1 MTLFIT
7 ELTNIFC
14 QVPELIQILSVHFA
28 ELQSQLLVDC
38 LSFLQS
44 LCNGERLPCVRLR
57 LHLRVCFL
65 IHCQGLIT
73 LLHLWKT
80 ILLIV
85 RSKYLEVFMIV

>member
-1 MTLFIT
+1 MLIMTLFIT

-44 LCNGERLPCVRLR
+44 LCNGERLPCV
-57 LHLRVCFL
+57 
-65 IHCQGLIT
+65 
-73 LLHLWKT
+73 
-80 ILLIV
+80 
-85 RSKYLEVFMIV
+85 S